1 MRYDLAVVGAG
12 ILGLSCALAAARRNL
27 NVVVIE
33 RATRSLGASVRN
45 FGLIIVTGQH
55 PQHIWP
61 LAQRSREVWLEVAPR
76 AGIPVLQRGVWI
88 PAQRPESAAVL
99 EAFMRTSTAE
109 GCELLSAAAA
119 RARCPHL
126 QTRGLHAALW
136 SPHDLRVESREAIPA
151 LTAWLARE

>member
-55 PQHIWP
+55 PQDIYP
-61 LAQRSREVWLEVAPR
+61 LARRSREVWLEVAPR

-88 PAQRPESAAVL
+88 H
-99 EAFMRTSTAE
+99 T
-109 GCELLSAAAA
+109 
-119 RARCPHL
+119 
-126 QTRGLHAALW
+126 
-136 SPHDLRVESREAIPA
+136 SRERRAS
-151 LTAWLARE
+151 